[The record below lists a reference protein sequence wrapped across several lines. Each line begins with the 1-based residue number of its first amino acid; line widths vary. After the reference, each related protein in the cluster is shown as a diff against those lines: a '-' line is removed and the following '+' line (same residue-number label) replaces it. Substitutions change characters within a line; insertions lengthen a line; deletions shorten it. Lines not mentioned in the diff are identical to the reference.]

1 MSDTAESAQLT
12 ETRPPAQV
20 GNSSAGSP
28 RARRIWHRIGLAAL
42 RCTPFILIL
51 LLWEAGSALGRLD
64 PLVIPAPGR
73 VAVALWDELFGS
85 GSMWTDIG
93 STMYRVVVGLVLG
106 VVVGVLVGVLMG
118 QSRILA
124 HLLDPLI
131 SFTFPMPKLALLPLL
146 ILWLGIGEPSKIAMV
161 LLGTFF
167 PMAVNTYTGVTGVNR
182 VLVWNARTLGASRRQ
197 ILWTVVL
204 PSVTPH
210 ILSGIRVATGIS
222 FVLVVAAEMIS
233 ANDGL
238 GYSIV
243 FWQRNFRPDI
253 MLAGIVVTALLGFIL
268 DRLISRASARLLSW
282 QDSSAL

>member
-1 MSDTAESAQLT
+1 MSDTTESAQLT
-12 ETRPPAQV
+12 ATRPSEQV
-20 GNSSAGSP
+20 VSTSAGSP
-28 RARRIWHRIGLAAL
+28 RARKAWRRVGIAAFRL
-42 RCTPFILIL
+42 TPFVLIL
-51 LLWEAGSALGRLD
+51 ALWAAGSALGRLD
-64 PLVIPAPGR
+64 PLVIPAPSR
-73 VAVALWDELFGS
+73 VAAALWDELFIN
-85 GSMWTDIG
+85 GSMWTDIA

-106 VVVGVLVGVLMG
+106 VVVGVLIGVLMG
-118 QSRILA
+118 QSRVLS

-253 MLAGIVVTALLGFIL
+253 MLAGILVTAVLGFVL
-268 DRLISRASARLLSW
+268 DRLISRASSRLLAW